1 MPFTALLLNASVAFT
16 GFYLISKLYHSTH
29 FDSYRSRGILIGFLA
44 GALGLFL
51 MKNGVQVNDEVRV
64 DLRHLPLVLLAF
76 YGARSPLFVATLIIA
91 STRFLFGFSDQAV
104 VAFIATFIVSS
115 GMWWLHKCFR
125 NRLLLQSMLLNTWA
139 LFIIS
144 VAVFINLGWG
154 TTYVEL
160 ILTIWTVGLLVGT
173 LASLLAID
181 LEKTTR
187 RAKEYKYSAER
198 DHLTGLFNRRMW
210 ERKTASLVSDRQTY
224 NVLALD
230 IDHFKHVN
238 DTYGHSNGDLVLK
251 RFAELLKIETRAH
264 DVVARIGGEEFV
276 ILIYDLSPDK
286 VYKVAERIRERI
298 AAEAFFLS
306 DVTSIQVTTSIG
318 IAHGSALPIE
328 SMSDLADT
336 ALYQAKDNGRNR
348 TVLVHAN
355 AHTLVPN

>member
-16 GFYLISKLYHSTH
+16 GFYLISKLYHSDR
-29 FDSYRSRGILIGFLA
+29 FWSFRFRSLLIGLLT
-44 GALGLFL
+44 GGLGLFL
-51 MKNGVQVNDEVRV
+51 MKNGVQVNEEVRV

-76 YGARSPLFVATLIIA
+76 YGARFPLLVATAIIA
-91 STRFLFGFSDQAV
+91 STRFLFGVTDQAV
-104 VAFIATFIVSS
+104 VAFVATFILSI
-115 GMWWLHKCFR
+115 GMWWIHR
-125 NRLLLQSMLLNTWA
+125 SVRRLLLQSMLLNVWA